1 METKRGSFTG
11 GLGFVIAAASSAI
24 GLGNLWRFPYLAA
37 QYGGGI
43 FILVYII
50 LALTFGFTLMITEIA
65 IGRKT
70 GKSPVIAYGEI
81 FSKFKFLGYLAA
93 LVPVIILPYYCVIG
107 GWVTKY
113 ITVYITGEHIEAG
126 ANSGVDYFSNF
137 SGETVS
143 PLVFFAIFLLMTTVI
158 VLAGVEKGIEKVS
171 KILMPILLV
180 LMVGIAVYVVTLP
193 GALEGVKY
201 YLMPDLSK
209 FSFMTVCGAMGQ
221 LFYSMSLAMGIMIT
235 YGSYMKKDVN
245 MNKSVAQIEIFDTL
259 VAFLAGMMI
268 IPALY
273 SNGGEGALTSKG
285 VGLMF
290 MSLPSTFAGMET
302 GRIIGI
308 VFFVLVLFAALT
320 SSVSVMEAIVSC
332 LMDKFKIKR
341 VTACL
346 GVFAVAL
353 LMGVPSSLGFG
364 LWSHIKPLG
373 MDFLTFF
380 DYISNSVIMPIVAF
394 LTCILVG
401 WIVGT
406 KVIKDEVMI
415 GGYKFKREK
424 MYEIMIKFIAP
435 VILLGILVVYTLDAF
450 GIIKM

>member
-70 GKSPVIAYGEI
+70 GKSPILAYE
-81 FSKFKFLGYLAA
+81 SLSKKFKFLGYLAA

-113 ITVYITGEHIEAG
+113 ITVYVCGEHKEAG
-126 ANSGVDYFSNF
+126 LNGGADYFLGF
-137 SGETVS
+137 AGETVS
-143 PLVFFAIFLLMTTVI
+143 PLVFFAIFLCLTMIIVI
-158 VLAGVEKGIEKVS
+158 AGVEKGIEKVS
-171 KILMPILLV
+171 KILMPILLF
-180 LMVGIAVYVVTLP
+180 LMIGIAIYVMTLP
-193 GALEGVKY
+193 NAFEGIKY
-201 YLMPDLSK
+201 YLMPDFSK
-209 FSFMTVCGAMGQ
+209 FSFKTVCGAMGQ
-221 LFYSMSLAMGIMIT
+221 MFYSMSLAMGIMIT

-273 SNGGEGALTSKG
+273 ASGGEEALTSKG

-290 MSLPSTFAGMET
+290 MSLPSTFADMAT
-302 GRIIGI
+302 GRIIGV

-341 VTACL
+341 TKACIY
-346 GVFAVAL
+346 VFVVAL
-353 LMGVPSSLGFG
+353 VMGVPSSLGFG
-364 LWSHIKPLG
+364 VWSHITPLG
-373 MDFLTFF
+373 MDLLTFF
-380 DYISNSVIMPIVAF
+380 DYLSNSVIMPIVAF
-394 LTCILVG
+394 ATCILVG
-401 WIVGT
+401 WVLGT
-406 KVIKDEVMI
+406 KIVKDEVTI
-415 GGYKFKREK
+415 GGYKFKREA
-424 MYEIMIKFIAP
+424 MYEVMIKFIAP
-435 VILLGILVVYTLDAF
+435 VILIGILIAYTLDAF
-450 GIIKM
+450 GIVTM